1 MTTVNPKTFNALINI
16 PILRLTYILWR
27 ELLCKDYTMDY
38 PKIRRRLQALR
49 TQPSRGVQGCGFLLT
64 QVQTDSKLTL
74 NWTEIKLG
82 SLKSNIES
90 MHVLVQERHR
100 RSINKTNKNGGYLSI
115 DGG

>member
-1 MTTVNPKTFNALINI
+1 M
-16 PILRLTYILWR
+16 
-27 ELLCKDYTMDY
+27 CKDYTLDY

-74 NWTEIKLG
+74 NLAEIKLG
-82 SLKSNIES
+82 SVKSNIES

-100 RSINKTNKNGGYLSI
+100 RSMNKTNKNGGYLSI